1 MEANEINRI
10 RSVSTVRVQYSLME
24 KNTLVEF
31 FANLVSNFVDT
42 YEFNSFKGVSSNGR
56 RIINL
61 DKHSTLVRI
70 KKVTSTNSYN

>member
-1 MEANEINRI
+1 MRQLIINIIEIIILRDY
-10 RSVSTVRVQYSLME
+10 RVLME

-31 FANLVSNFVDT
+31 FANLVYNFVDT

-61 DKHSTLVRI
+61 DKNSTLVRI
-70 KKVTSTNSYN
+70 KKVRSSNSYN

>member
-1 MEANEINRI
+1 
-10 RSVSTVRVQYSLME
+10 ME

-42 YEFNSFKGVSSNGR
+42 YEFNSFQEVSCNCR

-61 DKHSTLVRI
+61 DKHSRLVRI
-70 KKVTSTNSYN
+70 KKVRSTNSYN